1 MGEGDQGGLQGASW
15 ARGEGMGSLPSPP
28 PATVMKL
35 DMFVRRFLSQS
46 VDVVSMFISRAG
58 YSNTTYVRTRSIH
71 GTFR

>member
-1 MGEGDQGGLQGASW
+1 MGEGDRGGLQGASW
-15 ARGEGMGSLPSPP
+15 ARGEGVGLLPSPP

-58 YSNTTYVRTRSIH
+58 Y
-71 GTFR
+71 

>member
-1 MGEGDQGGLQGASW
+1 MAC
-15 ARGEGMGSLPSPP
+15 RGRAGREERAWVRYLPPP

-58 YSNTTYVRTRSIH
+58 YSNTTYVRTMSIH
-71 GTFR
+71 GTFRWN

>member
-1 MGEGDQGGLQGASW
+1 MAC
-15 ARGEGMGSLPSPP
+15 RGRAGREERAWVRYLPP

-35 DMFVRRFLSQS
+35 DMSVRRFLSQS

-58 YSNTTYVRTRSIH
+58 YSNTTYVRTMSIH